1 MASVPWIAVKERL
14 RMRPAPEPTP
24 EQPSAAVATI
34 VREGHDDVEI
44 LLIERAKRVG
54 DPWSG
59 HLAFPGGKR
68 DRTDDSLLRTALRET
83 EEEVGLRLPETAL
96 LARLA
101 DVAARVNGV
110 RVAQFVFAVDNGD
123 SPLAPN
129 GEVTDVLWV
138 PLTVLGASGAPAT
151 FTYTGG
157 ERAIEMPCVHLDGR
171 VLWGMTYR
179 MVQQLLAAL

>member
-1 MASVPWIAVKERL
+1 
-14 RMRPAPEPTP
+14 
-24 EQPSAAVATI
+24 
-34 VREGHDDVEI
+34 
-44 LLIERAKRVG
+44 
-54 DPWSG
+54 
-59 HLAFPGGKR
+59 
-68 DRTDDSLLRTALRET
+68 
-83 EEEVGLRLPETAL
+83 
-96 LARLA
+96 LARLG
-101 DVAARVNGV
+101 DVAARINGV
-110 RVAQFVFAVDNGD
+110 RVAQFVFAIENGD
-123 SPLAPN
+123 APLATN